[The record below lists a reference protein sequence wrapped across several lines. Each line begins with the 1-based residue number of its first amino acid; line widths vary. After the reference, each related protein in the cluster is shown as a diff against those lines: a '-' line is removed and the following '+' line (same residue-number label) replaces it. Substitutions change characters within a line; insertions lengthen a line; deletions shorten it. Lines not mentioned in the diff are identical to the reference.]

1 MMLKTEGIQLE
12 IEKGIFVCI
21 SEGETSHFCEWR
33 NLDSELQQVF
43 SRIDKSLSATLEL
56 FVDSK
61 TKADFDYLAEEYKE
75 TENPGKS
82 STEWSMV

>member
-1 MMLKTEGIQLE
+1 MMLKTDGIQLE

-21 SEGETSHFCEWR
+21 SEGETSHFCEWKK
-33 NLDSELQQVF
+33 LDSELQQVF

-61 TKADFDYLAEEYKE
+61 TKADFDLYAEEYKDIDC
-75 TENPGKS
+75 PHKS
-82 STEWSMV
+82 LTGWSVV